1 MGAVIRQ
8 LLVWS
13 FLVALTLLPSSTS
26 GVKAESSEWLAG
38 KLLIAAPAMTDPRFV
53 ESVIYMV
60 EHDETGAMG
69 LIVNHPLGETSASRL
84 LEQLGVPPPLPD
96 GKIRV
101 HTGGPVQPE
110 LGFVLHSTDK
120 LLEDSLTLDGGLA
133 LTNDPAMLRAIAAGE
148 GPSRALFM
156 LGYSGWGPGQLE
168 SEIAVGAW
176 DSVPLDK
183 MLVFDEAD
191 EQKWKLAT
199 DRQGIEL

>member
-8 LLVWS
+8 LWFWS
-13 FLVALTLLPSSTS
+13 CLVALAALPATTA
-26 GVKAESSEWLAG
+26 GVKAENGAWLAG
-38 KLLIAAPAMTDPRFV
+38 RLLIAAPAMNDPRFV

-69 LIVNHPLGETSASRL
+69 LIVNQPLGEASAPRL
-84 LEQLGVPPPLPD
+84 LEQLGVPPPLPE
-96 GKIRV
+96 GRIRV
-101 HTGGPVQPE
+101 HTGGPVKPE
-110 LGFVLHSTDK
+110 LGFVLHSADK
-120 LLEDSLTLDGGLA
+120 LFEDSLALDGGLA

-148 GPSRALFM
+148 GPRHALFM

-168 SEIAVGAW
+168 AEIAEGAW

-191 EQKWKLAT
+191 EEKWKLAT